1 MAYIPYPKG
10 IGVLRHFYKMNILF
24 DLDGTLTDSFEGITE
39 CIAHAMTKL
48 GRPAPQPESL
58 GWCIG
63 PPLKK
68 SFAQLLDS
76 QDDALAEQALA
87 LFRERFSSVGLFE
100 NRLYEDIL
108 QMLDTLKSKEHNL
121 YVATSKP
128 EVYAKQII
136 RHFELDR
143 SFKRV
148 YGSELDGTRT
158 DKTSLIAHV
167 LEMESLSTNETVMV
181 GDREHDMIGA
191 RGNCVPGLGVL
202 WGYGTREA
210 LETAGAYACIDRPG
224 ELIDMVNNL

>member
-1 MAYIPYPKG
+1 
-10 IGVLRHFYKMNILF
+10 MNILF
-24 DLDGTLTDSFEGITE
+24 DLDGTLTDSFEGITK

-48 GRPAPQPESL
+48 GRLAPPTESL

-63 PPLKK
+63 PPLKE

-76 QDDALAEQALA
+76 RDDALTEQALT

-100 NRLYEDIL
+100 NRLYEDIP
-108 QMLDTLKSKEHNL
+108 QVLDTLKSKGHNL
-121 YVATSKP
+121 YLATSKP

-143 SFKRV
+143 CFKRV

-167 LEMESLSTNETVMV
+167 LKMKSLSANETVMV

-191 RGNCVPGLGVL
+191 KGNGVPSLGVL

-210 LETAGAYACIDRPG
+210 LEASGAYTCIDRPG
-224 ELIDMVNNL
+224 DLIGTINNL

>member
-1 MAYIPYPKG
+1 
-10 IGVLRHFYKMNILF
+10 
-24 DLDGTLTDSFEGITE
+24 
-39 CIAHAMTKL
+39 MTKL
-48 GRPAPQPESL
+48 GRLAPPTESL

-76 QDDALAEQALA
+76 RDDALAEQALA
-87 LFRERFSSVGLFE
+87 FFRERFSSVGLFE
-100 NRLYEDIL
+100 NRLYENIP
-108 QMLDTLKSKEHNL
+108 QVLDTLKSKGHNL

-128 EVYAKQII
+128 EVYAKRII
-136 RHFELDR
+136 HHFGLDI
-143 SFKRV
+143 FFNGIH
-148 YGSELDGTRT
+148 GSELDGTHT

-167 LEMESLSTNETVMV
+167 LEMESLSANTTVMV

-191 RGNCVPGLGVL
+191 KGNGVPGLGVL

-210 LETAGAYACIDRPG
+210 LETSGAYACIDRPG

>member
-1 MAYIPYPKG
+1 MEQNA
-10 IGVLRHFYKMNILF
+10 MNILF
-24 DLDGTLTDSFEGITE
+24 DLDGTLTDSFEGITK

-48 GRPAPQPESL
+48 GRLAPPTESL

-100 NRLYEDIL
+100 NRLYEDIP
-108 QMLDTLKSKEHNL
+108 QVLDILKNKGHNL

-128 EVYAKQII
+128 EVYAKRII
-136 RHFELDR
+136 HHFGLDI
-143 SFKRV
+143 FFNGIH
-148 YGSELDGTRT
+148 GSELDGTRT

-167 LEMESLSTNETVMV
+167 LEMESLSANTTVMV

-191 RGNCVPGLGVL
+191 KANGVPGLGVL

-210 LETAGAYACIDRPG
+210 LEASGAYACIDRPG
-224 ELIDMVNNL
+224 DLIGTINNF